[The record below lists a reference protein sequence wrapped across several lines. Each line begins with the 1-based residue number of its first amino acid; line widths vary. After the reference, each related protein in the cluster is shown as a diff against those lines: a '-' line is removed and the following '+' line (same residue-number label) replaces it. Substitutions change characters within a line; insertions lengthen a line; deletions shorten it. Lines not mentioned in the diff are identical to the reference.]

1 MDAKNERNEKM
12 KSLIAT
18 AILCCL
24 MILAATA
31 NFVYVNRIA
40 DEMTALAASLPSPT
54 DSTCV
59 EKAAALCKKWEKNAP
74 LVGLTVGFLTVDK
87 LSEHCQTLLSC
98 AEVGDVYGYYS
109 TLSLLK
115 DSIDDVRRL
124 EQFEIGNLF

>member
-1 MDAKNERNEKM
+1 MR
-12 KSLIAT
+12 SLIAT
-18 AILCCL
+18 IVLFCVML
-24 MILAATA
+24 LAASL
-31 NFVYVNRIA
+31 NFLYVNRVA
-40 DEMTALAASLPSPT
+40 DEMTDLATALPSPT
-54 DSTCV
+54 DSACT

-74 LVGLTVGFLTVDK
+74 IVGLTVGFLTVDK

-124 EQFEIGNLF
+124 EQFSVGNLF